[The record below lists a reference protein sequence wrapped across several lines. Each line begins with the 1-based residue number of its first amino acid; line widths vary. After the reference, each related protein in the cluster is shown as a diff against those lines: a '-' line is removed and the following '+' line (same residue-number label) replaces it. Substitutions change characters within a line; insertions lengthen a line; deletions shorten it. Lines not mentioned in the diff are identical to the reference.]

1 MKWKKINGMRL
12 TYEVT
17 LNGLPAYNYTRFGI
31 YEPPFISQGDRG
43 KDIREY
49 DKWLFEEHGLTRKQ
63 LGDVELHH
71 HIDGRMMLVPKH
83 IHKIKHLGFIG
94 AQKALS
100 LFYEVV

>member
-31 YEPPFISQGDRG
+31 YEAPFISQGDRG
-43 KDIREY
+43 KDRREY